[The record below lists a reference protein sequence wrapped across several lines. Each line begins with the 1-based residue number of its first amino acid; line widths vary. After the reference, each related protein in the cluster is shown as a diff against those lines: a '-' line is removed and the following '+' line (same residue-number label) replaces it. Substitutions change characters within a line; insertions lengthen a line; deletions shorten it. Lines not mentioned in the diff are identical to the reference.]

1 MTYGHLRAYCL
12 YTGIISGPNARYRV
26 WESLYLLSL
35 WCHTHTTGCA
45 GNNTLDDFMV
55 QLINIVEIF
64 REQLDADI
72 LEEVVYS
79 KY

>member
-1 MTYGHLRAYCL
+1 
-12 YTGIISGPNARYRV
+12 
-26 WESLYLLSL
+26 
-35 WCHTHTTGCA
+35 
-45 GNNTLDDFMV
+45 MV